1 MLLSDL
7 NDKQGADMSGKNICA
22 DDCYSHG
29 GQCGMDGCAPDLY
42 GDDGV
47 ESANGGLEGGEEV
60 VLVREEA
67 EVAWLDTKADAED
80 SRVK

>member
-1 MLLSDL
+1 MANAAS
-7 NDKQGADMSGKNICA
+7 
-22 DDCYSHG
+22 
-29 GQCGMDGCAPDLY
+29 PDLY
-42 GDDGV
+42 GNDGV

-60 VLVREEA
+60 VLIREEA